1 MDSRAPQQVGVA
13 SLALTQYKAGDKI
26 SITVYYD
33 EVVAAGSNLNLSM
46 IAGMPISNVT
56 FDGGLGTN
64 ALTFTAT
71 VDSDFEV
78 TPDLNNAIKNL
89 KPVTGTVKDIAG
101 N

>member
-1 MDSRAPQQVGVA
+1 MDTRAPQQVGVA
-13 SLALTQYKAGDKI
+13 NLALTQYKAGDKI

-33 EVVAAGSNLNLSM
+33 EV
-46 IAGMPISNVT
+46 IASSSGVKLGNIDGLPISNAHVVI
-56 FDGGLGTN
+56 GKGNN
-64 ALTFTAT
+64 AITFTAT

-89 KPVTGTVKDIAG
+89 KPVTGTVKDILG